1 MLFNHFIVLLFRKED
16 LGGPV
21 KPGESYW
28 MFSDGEININLQK
41 MNKAELWNSALMGHD
56 AVDDFTKE
64 EQKKKIML
72 ERFQDE
78 VQSLSCIH
86 CKFLFC

>member
-1 MLFNHFIVLLFRKED
+1 MIAFVDLLQFYYIQKED

-21 KPGESYW
+21 KAGESYW
-28 MFSDGEININLQK
+28 MLSDGEININLQK
-41 MNKAELWNSALMGHD
+41 MNKAEVWSCALLGHHGET
-56 AVDDFTKE
+56 VDELTRE

-78 VQSLSCIH
+78 VVLHSV
-86 CKFLFC
+86 